1 MIGNFL
7 KDVVTQP
14 RMAML
19 FLTLQLYSWISGMRW
34 KANASPLHSPVGGD
48 FPACARGTSVVP

>member
-14 RMAML
+14 RMVML
-19 FLTLQLYSWISGMRW
+19 FLTLQLYSWISGMCW
-34 KANASPLHSPVGGD
+34 KANAPSLHSPVGGD
-48 FPACARGTSVVP
+48 FPACASDTSVVP